1 MMVAGQLYNHC
12 FRLFGT
18 EGELYHT
25 EAADGLLAVFP
36 PTRERGW
43 WTYTTLEL
51 HRSGGVECML
61 YSYHFDCAFISHLG
75 QVAAQVARRWNEAGR
90 RLANGD
96 VFALGKPILKGSSLQ
111 FVLATPADFEV
122 EGFDLF
128 TNGSDVVWFK
138 MLHAISGSEAAYL
151 KREGL
156 AALERQFADA
166 EVNSLDVMRPP
177 VM

>member
-1 MMVAGQLYNHC
+1 MLVARQLYDHC
-12 FRLFGT
+12 SRLFGSD
-18 EGELYHT
+18 GELYYT
-25 EAADGLLAVFP
+25 EKADTLLAVFP

-51 HRSGGVECML
+51 HRSGGIECML
-61 YSYHFDCAFISHLG
+61 YSYHFDGAFISHLG
-75 QVAAQVARRWNEAGR
+75 RVAAEVARRWEETGR
-90 RLANGD
+90 GLANGD
-96 VFALGKPILKGSSLQ
+96 VFALGKPIQKGSSLQ

-138 MLHAISGSEAAYL
+138 MLHAISGSEAEFL
-151 KREGL
+151 SREGL